1 MIRPV
6 AMGATINI
14 LQLHDSRLFNDMS
27 TPLAFGLGNFAGMDG
42 LLILIVL
49 LLLFGA
55 KKLPELAR
63 GLGQS
68 LNEFKKA
75 RDDFDHELRAGQ
87 QDPQAREA
95 ANRQPYQ
102 SAPAAVPT
110 QSLPHATSPEQSPE
124 ALQQQVEKLQAQLRA
139 LEAQKSDSTPVG

>member
-1 MIRPV
+1 MISP
-6 AMGATINI
+6 
-14 LQLHDSRLFNDMS
+14 L
-27 TPLAFGLGNFAGMDG
+27 PLAAFGNLMGMDG
-42 LLILIVL
+42 LVILIVL

-95 ANRQPYQ
+95 ANRQAHQP
-102 SAPAAVPT
+102 APAAVPV
-110 QSLPHATSPEQSPE
+110 QSLPAAAAPEQSPE

-139 LEAQKSDSTPVG
+139 LEAQKADSTQVG

>member
-1 MIRPV
+1 MIIFL
-6 AMGATINI
+6 ATFGS
-14 LQLHDSRLFNDMS
+14 LLGPDM
-27 TPLAFGLGNFAGMDG
+27 LVIF
-42 LLILIVL
+42 LIM

-75 RDDFDHELRAGQ
+75 RDDFEHELRAGQ

-95 ANRQPYQ
+95 GNKQPFAASVPVTPPAQALPYNGGAETAQ
-102 SAPAAVPT
+102 PAPNLTP
-110 QSLPHATSPEQSPE
+110 Q
-124 ALQQQVEKLQAQLRA
+124 ALQQQVEQLQEQLRA
-139 LEAQKSDSTPVG
+139 LQQQKETQPERVG